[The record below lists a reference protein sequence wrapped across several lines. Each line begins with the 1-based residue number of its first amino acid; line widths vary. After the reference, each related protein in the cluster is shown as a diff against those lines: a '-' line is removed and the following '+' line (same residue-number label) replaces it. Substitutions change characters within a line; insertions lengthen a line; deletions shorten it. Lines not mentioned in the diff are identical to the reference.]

1 MTIRENAI
9 VKVISGF
16 YKGETGKVSRVCADG
31 AAAIVVFTN
40 GDMGKVYQSEIV
52 EIEPQADRIV
62 DVKIEIPEGAKKI
75 SRDDFDAALA
85 EVTSPEKMFRPE
97 SDSLAALT
105 RLMTAQIVGRSVR
118 DKIIEDQDVVITRE
132 GFISALW
139 SACTPVEVAKTLDNK
154 VSDDKAVKIAITALI
169 TLEPIIGIL
178 FGAEDG
184 E

>member
-1 MTIRENAI
+1 MAIKENTL

-52 EIEPQADRIV
+52 EIGPQADQVV

-85 EVTSPEKMFRPE
+85 EITSPEKMLASS
-97 SDSLAALT
+97 SDPLTALT
-105 RLMTAQIVGRSVR
+105 RLMTAEIVGRSVR
-118 DKIIEDQDVVITRE
+118 DKIIEDQVVVITKE

-154 VSDDKAVKIAITALI
+154 VSGDKAVKVAITALI
-169 TLEPIIGIL
+169 TLEPIVGIL
-178 FGAEDG
+178 FGAENG
-184 E
+184 